1 MTIIVKVL
9 ITVTIDNSGNNMN
22 SNCVNGETVKLY
34 HSVTVQYYFPV
45 IFSNMKYTNNMAG
58 TTQ

>member
-22 SNCVNGETVKLY
+22 SNCVNSETVKLY
-34 HSVTVQYYFPV
+34 HSVTVQHYFPV
-45 IFSNMKYTNNMAG
+45 IFSNMKYTKNMAG